1 MRHVPP
7 TLLNLECLENREV
20 PAGMVETFNS
30 ITPPLLPLHWSSNT
44 DTSAT
49 FRTAYA
55 SGIHGS
61 IGLLSSASSSRGGG
75 WAGPQLALPAD
86 TTVAV
91 SVLANTLVPVYLF
104 IRGANLDTAS
114 PSYIAVVITRGLNVE
129 VLEVINGQ
137 ATVLGKVSNT
147 PAAYLSNQWV
157 QVWLRP
163 QGTTI
168 EVQVVR
174 LDKGQYLTA
183 QGTWSPTE
191 VNALAVT
198 TGWRPQT
205 GKVGVGRLPRY
216 TGDVVLDD
224 FLWQTPQP
232 PGIYEHFDLVA
243 EGAVPE
249 GWLATI
255 QGAPGSWAV
264 TSNRA
269 ASLPRSLMSDG
280 GSTTTAMIGPN
291 ISLPT
296 DAAASALIYADS
308 LIPAR
313 VFIRGTDWDSTTPTY
328 YAAQL
333 RRGVEVSLLRVI
345 RGQEV
350 VLGTLRSQQW
360 LSNQWV
366 RLQISAI
373 GDRLRV
379 AVIREDTQQWL
390 SADGSW
396 SETPDFA
403 LEVRDGALPQGGQ
416 AGLIRSAAYAGPV
429 FFDDFRAHALDPTS
443 NPVVAVAPLS
453 GSSPF
458 SGDVTFQAV
467 ATGNIVRLEFRL
479 DGVLRAVSANSPARW
494 TVDTTTLTN
503 GPHLLQVRA
512 YDSEGNLG
520 VAEYAFTTQNEGQEP
535 LFIPDIPR
543 HFSHIRIAQLAY
555 SGNPMGP
562 VEQQLL
568 QTAVDLVVPN
578 VRYLSLID
586 RIAPTTPQLIY
597 SNASNLYQDMLTDW
611 LNYAD
616 RVGVSREV
624 AFYHVTRATP
634 FRGSSPAS
642 QPVTW
647 FWSAVQTTS
656 TGSSTLVTTAARGGG
671 TGISLGGTG
680 TTTAL
685 GYPDPFREINLSLQ
699 KAAESG
705 WGGVWEY
712 AAAVNAQG
720 QVVSWKPLPLLEDT
734 TMGQQQSGRV
744 TFDPPRDWQP
754 ASLAGSPSLYY
765 VRFRVMTGPSEAQ
778 AIWRS
783 ALGRDYVQ
791 AAGGTS
797 GVIPAFDT
805 TADRDGDG
813 YLNDEEYARRR
824 PGYDARF
831 VYETRLFYPYYG
843 QMRFVTNPADV
854 VVRRWAADY
863 HRRLLQAH
871 PLADGLFLD
880 NATGRLPL
888 QGLSVQEA
896 TAAYDID
903 SAALVATISRAIAPK
918 WILLNT
924 AGGGYDA
931 VPLTAAAAAS
941 FEEFILRPLQANWT
955 QVLDVAELV
964 SARLAPG
971 RSAYLVLDSHPGPT
985 SPTDPRTQLATL
997 AYYYLLAD
1005 PQRTFLMFF
1014 GGYNP
1019 ASSWTEHWSPAAATN
1034 IGQPLGSMR
1043 LFASGNDPANP
1054 RLNFRIYAREYSK
1067 ALVLYKPLSYTLG
1080 VGSGT
1085 TQDNTATTHPLGGT
1099 YRRLQADGTL
1109 GPPIT
1114 TITLRN
1120 GEGAILMR
1128 V

>member
-1 MRHVPP
+1 M
-7 TLLNLECLENREV
+7 
-20 PAGMVETFNS
+20 F
-30 ITPPLLPLHWSSNT
+30 
-44 DTSAT
+44 
-49 FRTAYA
+49 A
-55 SGIHGS
+55 S
-61 IGLLSSASSSRGGG
+61 
-75 WAGPQLALPAD
+75 
-86 TTVAV
+86 
-91 SVLANTLVPVYLF
+91 TLVPVYLF
-104 IRGANLDTAS
+104 ARGANLDTAT
-114 PSYIAVVITRGLNVE
+114 PSYLAVVVTRGLNVE

-163 QGTTI
+163 QGTTLQ
-168 EVQVVR
+168 VQVVR
-174 LDKGQYLTA
+174 LDRGQYLTA
-183 QGTWSPTE
+183 QGTWSHTE
-191 VNALAVT
+191 TNALTVT
-198 TGWRPQT
+198 TRWCPEI
-205 GKVGVGRLPRY
+205 GKVGIGRLPRY
-216 TGDVVLDD
+216 TGDVVVDD

-232 PGIYEHFDLVA
+232 PGIFENFDRVK
-243 EGAVPE
+243 EGEVPE
-249 GWLATI
+249 GWLTVTRGAT
-255 QGAPGSWAV
+255 GSWAV
-264 TSNRA
+264 TSIRA
-269 ASLPRSLMSDG
+269 SSLPRALMSEG
-280 GSTTTAMIGPN
+280 GSTTTAAIAPPLN
-291 ISLPT
+291 LPADVT
-296 DAAASALIYADS
+296 ASALIYADS

-313 VFIRGTDWDSTTPTY
+313 VFIRGTDWDSSTPTY

-333 RRGVEVSLLRVI
+333 RRGVEVSLIRVI

-350 VLGTLRSQQW
+350 ILGTLRSQQW
-360 LSNQWV
+360 LSNQWI
-366 RLQISAI
+366 RLQVSAI

-379 AVIREDTQQWL
+379 GVIREDTQQWL
-390 SADGSW
+390 SADGTW

-416 AGLIRSAAYAGPV
+416 AGLIRAAAYAGTL
-429 FFDDFRAHALDPTS
+429 FFDDFRAHTLDNAS
-443 NPVVAVAPLS
+443 NPVVTVAPLA

-467 ATGNIVRLEFRL
+467 ATGTIVRLEFRL
-479 DGVLRAVSANSPARW
+479 DGVLRAVSSNSPARW

-520 VAEYAFTTQNEGQEP
+520 LAEYAFTTQNDGQDP

-555 SGNPMGP
+555 SGNPMGL

-578 VRYLSLID
+578 IRYLSLID

-597 SNASNLYQDMLTDW
+597 SNVSNLYQDLLIDW

-624 AFYHVTRATP
+624 AFYHVSRATP

-647 FWSAVQTTS
+647 FWAAVQTTPS
-656 TGSSTLVTTAARGGG
+656 GNSTLVTTAARGGG
-671 TGISLGGTG
+671 SGIRLGGVG

-685 GYPDPFREINLSLQ
+685 GYPDPFREINLTLQ

-705 WGGVWEY
+705 WSGVWEY

-734 TMGQQQSGRV
+734 TLGQRQSGRI
-744 TFDPPRDWQP
+744 TFDPPRDWQA
-754 ASLAGSPSLYY
+754 ASLAGSPRLYF
-765 VRFRVMTGPSEAQ
+765 VRFRVTTGMSEAQ
-778 AIWRS
+778 AIWQS

-791 AAGGTS
+791 ANGGTS
-797 GVIPAFDT
+797 GVIPAFDAS
-805 TADRDGDG
+805 ADRDGDG
-813 YLNDEEYARRR
+813 YLNDAEYARRR
-824 PGYDARF
+824 SGYDARF
-831 VYETRLFYPYYG
+831 AYETRLFYPYYG

-863 HRRLLQAH
+863 HVRLLQAN

-880 NATGRLPL
+880 NATGRLPFR
-888 QGLSVQEA
+888 GISVQEA
-896 TAAYDID
+896 TAAYSTD
-903 SAALVATISRAIAPK
+903 SADLVAAISRTIAPK

-941 FEEFILRPLQANWT
+941 FEEFLLRPLEANWT
-955 QVLDVAELV
+955 QVLDVSDLV
-964 SARLAPG
+964 TARLAPG
-971 RSAYLVLDSHPGPT
+971 YSAYLVLDSHPGTT

-1019 ASSWTEHWSPAAATN
+1019 ASSWTEHWSPAAAVD
-1034 IGQPLGSMR
+1034 IGQPLGPMR

-1054 RLNFRIYAREYSK
+1054 RLSFRIYAREYSK
-1067 ALVLYKPLSYTLG
+1067 ALVLYKPLSYALG
-1080 VGSGT
+1080 VGNGT
-1085 TQDNTATTHPLGGT
+1085 TNDNTATTHFLGGS
-1099 YRRLQADGTL
+1099 YRRLHADGTL
-1109 GPPIT
+1109 GPPST

-1120 GEGAILMR
+1120 GEGAILLR